1 MSQLNIDFKETIPV
15 GQLGII
21 PLQSSWEL
29 GKKVNEYIVSWR
41 KERESAHSGNILFE
55 NYKQD
60 TYIIDAK
67 SVPEKPRVQL
77 TNPSAEK
84 TCI

>member
-41 KERESAHSGNILFE
+41 KDIAETSFSKTTNRTLTLLMQNVPVLVPGKQKERS
-55 NYKQD
+55 
-60 TYIIDAK
+60 
-67 SVPEKPRVQL
+67 
-77 TNPSAEK
+77 TNLSAEK
-84 TCI
+84 TCT

>member
-41 KERESAHSGNILFE
+41 KERDSAHSGNILF
-55 NYKQD
+55 
-60 TYIIDAK
+60 
-67 SVPEKPRVQL
+67 
-77 TNPSAEK
+77 
-84 TCI
+84 